1 MFCILSKSK
10 ISSKAIGRQEQNLK
24 ILRKNKLVNRY
35 ANQFDK
41 DVWKLFGFWT
51 CKIISLQ
58 LEMITVFY
66 IIRK

>member
-1 MFCILSKSK
+1 MFYILSKSK

-41 DVWKLFGFWT
+41 DV
-51 CKIISLQ
+51 
-58 LEMITVFY
+58 
-66 IIRK
+66 